1 MAKKHRKKGLKKM
14 LAHSAKAMSACA
26 EAVEALTK
34 SKEVKSKT
42 PKGGCCTLSQLTYI
56 AHP

>member
-34 SKEVKSKT
+34 SKEVLSKI
-42 PKGGCCTLSQLTYI
+42 PKGGCCT
-56 AHP
+56 